1 MLVSM
6 IARNAML
13 YRYLP
18 LGLLAAL
25 LACGGD
31 SSSTSP
37 SPAPTPFTFTVS
49 DRDTRLPVGGASVVV
64 NGVATAVASDATGKA
79 VFSNS
84 IMLPTTVAITKSGY
98 RLRNADVPADGKVD
112 LMPIRDDIGITD
124 TFLDQVLFGPPSAP
138 TTTTT
143 VNNNMSVYVDQGIAT
158 DDGVRANNSIQGGVD
173 LLNTLLASA
182 GSTYRADYAG
192 TGAPTAGR
200 IPVLMSWDSARA
212 MSAGIKTYTTLAAG
226 YIVSVRTGVSANSLV
241 QNARDVAHELGHAVG
256 LQDTLAGGGIMAQPG
271 TLRADTWSPAE
282 VKAFR
287 LLTLTKVGT
296 KMPDDSRGL

>member
-1 MLVSM
+1 
-6 IARNAML
+6 ML

-64 NGVATAVASDATGKA
+64 NDVATAVASDATGKA

>member
-1 MLVSM
+1 
-6 IARNAML
+6 
-13 YRYLP
+13 
-18 LGLLAAL
+18 
-25 LACGGD
+25 
-31 SSSTSP
+31 
-37 SPAPTPFTFTVS
+37 VS

-64 NGVATAVASDATGKA
+64 NDVATAVASDATGKA

-173 LLNTLLASA
+173 LLNTLLESV

-192 TGAPTAGR
+192 TGPPTAGR
-200 IPVLMSWDSARA
+200 IPVVMSWDSARA
-212 MSAGIKTYTTLAAG
+212 MSAGIKTYTTLAGG

-256 LQDTLAGGGIMAQPG
+256 LQDNLAGGGIMAQPG

>member
-1 MLVSM
+1 M

-64 NGVATAVASDATGKA
+64 NGVVTAVASDATGKA
-79 VFSNS
+79 VFSNG
-84 IMLPTTVAITKSGY
+84 ITLPTAVAITKSGY

-256 LQDTLAGGGIMAQPG
+256 LQDNLAGGGIMAQPG
-271 TLRADTWSPAE
+271 TVRADTWSPAE